1 MANEIVINT
10 SREETRVA
18 VLENRVVTELYIDRR
33 KDQGIVGNVYKGR
46 VVKVLPGMQAAFVDI
61 GQEKA
66 AFLYVD
72 DITFSADDYS
82 RFLEEDEE
90 EKPEAKMSE
99 AMEPSE
105 PAQPSDA
112 ASTESPLP
120 SVGLG
125 EGGEGA
131 PVEMESPER
140 GSPETEQREPARPKP
155 RRSGSKSIEDL
166 LQEGQEVM
174 VQVTKEPMG
183 TKGPRVTMYVSL
195 PGRYLVFMPNVNHVG
210 VSRRIGRDEE
220 RGRLKDLI
228 YRLRKPGTGYIV
240 RTVTEGMTE
249 EEVRADMAF
258 LDLVWR
264 NLLKK
269 KESLSAPAM
278 LHNDLDLVF
287 RTIRDLFTH
296 KVDRLI
302 VDAKAE
308 YDRIKEFVNTFMPA
322 LSSRVEL
329 YDQEEPLFDNL
340 EIELEISKA
349 LGRKVWLKSGGY
361 IVIDHTEALTV
372 IDVNTGRFVGKR
384 HLEDTILKTNLEA
397 VKEIAYQLRLRN
409 IGGIIVIDFID
420 MERERN
426 REKVYNTLQ
435 EALSKDRAKSR
446 ILRIS
451 ELGLVEMSRERTRED
466 LLRIMCEPCSYC
478 EGRGYTKS
486 PVTVCHE
493 LFREIRKIGISPK
506 HKKIIIGVHPD
517 VANLLYDE
525 ERQSIEELELEF
537 HKKVIIKADSN
548 LHIEQYDI
556 TTL

>member
-1 MANEIVINT
+1 MANEIIINAA
-10 SREETRVA
+10 REETRVA

-61 GQEKA
+61 GQERA

-72 DITFSADDYS
+72 DITFNADDYS

-90 EKPEAKMSE
+90 GKAEAKMNE

-105 PAQPSDA
+105 QVHPSDT
-112 ASTESPLP
+112 ASTESPMP

-125 EGGEGA
+125 EGGEGT
-131 PVEMESPER
+131 PVDLEGPER
-140 GSPETEQREPARPKP
+140 ESPETEPREPVRPRP

-166 LQEGQEVM
+166 LQEGQEIM

-183 TKGPRVTMYVSL
+183 TKGPRVTMYISL

-249 EEVRADMAF
+249 EEVRADMTF
-258 LDLVWR
+258 LDLVWK

-269 KESLSAPAM
+269 KETMSAPAM

-302 VDAKAE
+302 VDAKPE
-308 YDRIKEFVNTFMPA
+308 YDRIKEFVNTFMPG

-361 IVIDHTEALTV
+361 IVIDHTEALKV

-426 REKVYNTLQ
+426 REKVYNALQ

-506 HKKIIIGVHPD
+506 NKKIIIGVHPD

-556 TTL
+556 VTL

>member
-1 MANEIVINT
+1 MANEIVINAA
-10 SREETRVA
+10 REETRVA

-61 GQEKA
+61 GQERA

-72 DITFSADDYS
+72 DITFNLDDYS
-82 RFLEEDEE
+82 QFLEEAEQE
-90 EKPEAKMSE
+90 NAEAKMNE
-99 AMEPSE
+99 VMDPSE
-105 PAQPSDA
+105 TGPDSEIAP
-112 ASTESPLP
+112 TEIPLP
-120 SVGLG
+120 SIGIG
-125 EGGEGA
+125 EGSEGA
-131 PVEMESPER
+131 PVELEAPER
-140 GSPETEQREPARPKP
+140 GSRETEPRESPRPRS
-155 RRSGSKSIEDL
+155 RRSGSKSIEEL

-183 TKGPRVTMYVSL
+183 TKGPRVTMYISL

-210 VSRRIGRDEE
+210 VSRRIARDEE

-228 YRLRKPGTGYIV
+228 YRLRKPGCGYIV

-249 EEVRADMAF
+249 EEVRTDMAF
-258 LDLVWR
+258 LDLVWK

-269 KESLSAPAM
+269 KEAVSAPAM

-302 VDAKAE
+302 VDAKPE

-322 LSSRVEL
+322 LTSRVEL
-329 YDQEEPLFDNL
+329 YEQEEPLFENL

-426 REKVYNTLQ
+426 REKVYNMLH

-517 VANLLYDE
+517 VANRLYDE

-556 TTL
+556 VTL

>member
-1 MANEIVINT
+1 MATEIVINAA
-10 SREETRVA
+10 REETRVA
-18 VLENRVVTELYIDRR
+18 VLENRVLSELYIDRR

-46 VVKVLPGMQAAFVDI
+46 VVKVLPGMQAAFVEI

-72 DITFSADDYS
+72 DITVHMDDYS
-82 RFLEEDEE
+82 RFLEEEE
-90 EKPEAKMSE
+90 EKTEEASERPEGAEVAES
-99 AMEPSE
+99 AVTEPPM
-105 PAQPSDA
+105 PATSDA
-112 ASTESPLP
+112 
-120 SVGLG
+120 VG
-125 EGGEGA
+125 EGGEEA
-131 PVEMESPER
+131 PAVEESAE
-140 GSPETEQREPARPKP
+140 REPPESETRPPSRPKP
-155 RRSGSKSIEDL
+155 RRAGNRAIEEL
-166 LQEGQEVM
+166 LQEGQEIM

-183 TKGPRVTMYVSL
+183 TKGPRVTMYISL

-210 VSRRIGRDEE
+210 VSRRIGRDDE

-240 RTVTEGMTE
+240 RTVSEGMTE
-249 EEVRADMAF
+249 DEVRADMAF
-258 LDLVWR
+258 LELVWK
-264 NLLKK
+264 NTLKK
-269 KESLSAPAM
+269 KETSSAPAL
-278 LHNDLDLVF
+278 LHNDLDLIF

-302 VDAKAE
+302 VDAKPE
-308 YDRIKEFVNTFMPA
+308 YERIKEFVNTFMPD
-322 LSSRVEL
+322 LGSRVEL
-329 YDQEEPLFDNL
+329 HDREEPLFDHL

-409 IGGIIVIDFID
+409 IGGLIVIDFID

-426 REKVYNTLQ
+426 REKVFNLLQ
-435 EALSKDRAKSR
+435 EALNKDRAKSR

-466 LLRIMCEPCSYC
+466 LLRILCEPCSYC
-478 EGRGYTKS
+478 EGRSYTKS
-486 PVTVCHE
+486 AATVCYE
-493 LFREIRKIGISPK
+493 LFREIRKIGSSPK
-506 HKKIIIGVHPD
+506 SKKIIIGVHPD

-525 ERQSIEELELEF
+525 ERQSIDELEREF

-556 TTL
+556 VTL

>member
-1 MANEIVINT
+1 MANEIVINAA
-10 SREETRVA
+10 REETRVA
-18 VLENRVVTELYIDRR
+18 VLENRVLTELYIDRR

-61 GQEKA
+61 GQERA

-72 DITFSADDYS
+72 DITAHTDDYA
-82 RFLEEDEE
+82 RFLEEEE
-90 EKPEAKMSE
+90 EKTEEAPQPPEGADVAETAEAAEAEPMS
-99 AMEPSE
+99 
-105 PAQPSDA
+105 PSDA
-112 ASTESPLP
+112 
-120 SVGLG
+120 VG
-125 EGGEGA
+125 GGDEETPA
-131 PVEMESPER
+131 VEETAER
-140 GSPETEQREPARPKP
+140 ESPETETRPPRRPKP
-155 RRSGSKSIEDL
+155 RRGSKSIEDL
-166 LQEGQEVM
+166 LQEGQEIM

-183 TKGPRVTMYVSL
+183 TKGPRVTMYISL

-210 VSRRIGRDEE
+210 VSRRIGRDDE

-228 YRLRKPGTGYIV
+228 YRLRKPGSGYIV
-240 RTVTEGMTE
+240 RTVSEGMTE
-249 EEVRADMAF
+249 DEVQADMAF
-258 LDLVWR
+258 LDLVWK
-264 NLLKK
+264 NTLKK
-269 KESLSAPAM
+269 KESLSAPAL
-278 LHNDLDLVF
+278 LHNDLDLIF

-308 YDRIKEFVNTFMPA
+308 YERIREFVNTFMPD

-329 YDQEEPLFDNL
+329 YDREEPLFDNF

-409 IGGIIVIDFID
+409 IGGLIVIDFID

-426 REKVYNTLQ
+426 REKVYNVLQ

-451 ELGLVEMSRERTRED
+451 ELGMVEMSRERTRED
-466 LLRIMCEPCSYC
+466 LLRILCEPCSYC
-478 EGRGYTKS
+478 EGRSYTKS
-486 PVTVCHE
+486 AMTVCYE
-493 LFREIRKIGISPK
+493 LFREIRKIGSSPRN
-506 HKKIIIGVHPD
+506 KKIIIGVHPD

-525 ERQSIEELELEF
+525 ERQSIEELEREF

-556 TTL
+556 VTL